1 MFIKRCSSGTKLVV
15 TYKTQIMLFAAGP
28 RGWRERENGLEG
40 EWEEGL
46 GRGSTRGMPAS
57 ARGMRQPW
65 DDKDGHFRKSWDED
79 NLPEW

>member
-1 MFIKRCSSGTKLVV
+1 
-15 TYKTQIMLFAAGP
+15 MLFAAGP

-57 ARGMRQPW
+57 TRGMRQPW

>member
-1 MFIKRCSSGTKLVV
+1 MFITCCTIVTFVLVTLNSKLYV
-15 TYKTQIMLFAAGP
+15 ISAGP

-40 EWEEGL
+40 EWEEGV
-46 GRGSTRGMPAS
+46 GRGSTRGMPAP

-65 DDKDGHFRKSWDED
+65 EEKDGHFRKSWDED